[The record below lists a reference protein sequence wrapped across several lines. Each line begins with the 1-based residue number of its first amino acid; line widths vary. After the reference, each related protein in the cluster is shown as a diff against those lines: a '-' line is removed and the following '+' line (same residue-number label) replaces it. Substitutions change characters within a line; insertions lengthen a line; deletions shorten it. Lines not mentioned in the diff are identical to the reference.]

1 MRFENKTTRKIGVTL
16 AIIFFV
22 PLALGLTLPATTWA
36 RVNTPKSTVLA
47 SSGSITGSS
56 HEATVEEVEI
66 HETEE
71 HEAEEHEVEE
81 AKAHEPHEA
90 KGAETHEPEAKEHG
104 EEEHEMVESTGGLLS
119 PGDIVLAAAIAILIV
134 LAWKILEQ
142 YGKKIEA
149 RS

>member
-22 PLALGLTLPATTWA
+22 PLALGLTLPATAWA
-36 RVNTPKSTVLA
+36 RVNTPKSAVLA

-81 AKAHEPHEA
+81 AKAHEA
-90 KGAETHEPEAKEHG
+90 KGAETHEPEAEEHG

-119 PGDIVLAAAIAILIV
+119 PGDIVLAAAITILIV

-142 YGKKIEA
+142 YGKKIEP